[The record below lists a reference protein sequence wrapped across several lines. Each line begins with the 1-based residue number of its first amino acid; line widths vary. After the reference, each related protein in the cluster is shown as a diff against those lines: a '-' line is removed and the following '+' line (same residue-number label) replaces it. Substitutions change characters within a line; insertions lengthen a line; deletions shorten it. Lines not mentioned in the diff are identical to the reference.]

1 MKRIYLTEP
10 KKMEIREEAI
20 PEPRDHE
27 VLVKIAYCGIC
38 TLEQRLFDGQRKI
51 YYPIVPG
58 HEASGVVITVGK
70 EVRTSVAVGD
80 HVVLDLVNRCHA
92 CHACLS
98 GNSNLCENRFKKG
111 QRVLGAF
118 SQYMVVNPDQVQ
130 IIPDELPLEQ
140 AAFTEPLA
148 CCIRSLRKSKVSLG
162 DTLLVSGAGT
172 MGLLHV
178 KAALAMGVRVIVS
191 DIDSSRLIDAKK
203 MGADEVVNANDA
215 DLFHERIMAMT
226 HNHGVDS
233 CIITTPAVSAVESA
247 IRVLAPSGILNIYT
261 SYGNKPSLPVDMNT
275 IHRNE
280 FVITGSE
287 GRTETDFYTAVRTL
301 ANHRVTVD
309 ELVTRIYPIEQ
320 AEEAIEAALS
330 GTTYRVLLDME
341 V

>member
-10 KKMEIREEAI
+10 QKLEIHDESI
-20 PEPRDHE
+20 PVPSDSE

-38 TLEQRLFDGQRKI
+38 TLEQRLYDGERKI

-58 HEASGVVITVGK
+58 HEASGVVVSVGK
-70 EVRTSVAVGD
+70 SVKTSVTEGD

-92 CHACLS
+92 CPACLS

-130 IIPDELPLEQ
+130 TIPRDLPLEH
-140 AAFTEPLA
+140 AAFTEPLS
-148 CCIRSLRKSKVSLG
+148 CCIRSLRKVKASLG
-162 DTLLVSGAGT
+162 DTILISGAGT

-178 KAALAMGVRVIVS
+178 KAALAMGARVIVS
-191 DIDSSRLIDAKK
+191 DIDTSRLRDAKA
-203 MGADEVVNANDA
+203 MGADEVVDASDA
-215 DLFHERIMAMT
+215 DRFYGQVMGMT

-233 CIITTPAVSAVESA
+233 CIITTPAASAVEA
-247 IRVLAPSGILNIYT
+247 AVKVLAPAGILNIYT

-280 FVITGSE
+280 FVSTGSE
-287 GRTETDFYTAVRTL
+287 GRTESDFYTAVRAL
-301 ANHRVTVD
+301 SNRRVMVD
-309 ELVTRIYPIEQ
+309 DLVTRIYPMEQ
-320 AEEAIEAALS
+320 AQEAVEAALS
-330 GTTYRVLLDME
+330 GSTYRVLLDME
-341 V
+341 A

>member
-10 KKMEIREEAI
+10 KKMEIREEPI
-20 PEPRDHE
+20 PVPRSHE

-38 TLEQRLFDGQRKI
+38 TLEQRLYDGERKI

-58 HEASGVVITVGK
+58 HEASAVVVTVGD
-70 EVRTSVAVGD
+70 EVKTTVAEGD

-92 CHACLS
+92 CPACLS

-118 SQYMVVNPDQVQ
+118 SQYMVVTPDQLQ
-130 IIPDELPLEQ
+130 TIPDSLSLKH

-191 DIDSSRLIDAKK
+191 DIDGSRLADARRI
-203 MGADEVVNANDA
+203 GADEVVDA
-215 DLFHERIMAMT
+215 SDEQQFHDRIMAMT
-226 HNHGVDS
+226 CNHGVDS
-233 CIITTPAVSAVESA
+233 CIITTTAVSAVESA
-247 IRVLAPSGILNIYT
+247 FRVLAPAGILNIYT
-261 SYGNKPSLPVDMNT
+261 SYGNKPTLPMDMNT

-287 GRTETDFYTAVRTL
+287 GRTESDFYTAVRAL
-301 ANHRVTVD
+301 ANRRVTVD
-309 ELVTRIYPIEQ
+309 ELVTRIYPMEQ
-320 AEEAIEAALS
+320 AAEAVKEALS
-330 GTTYRVLLDME
+330 GSTYRVLLDME
-341 V
+341 A